1 MDETR
6 ILELVGG
13 IYEAALDPSRLA
25 TMGEA
30 VQRALDIESSIH
42 FVSEKSTGRML
53 QLLSASE
60 NFDAAAQ
67 EDYANYYH
75 ERNEWFKRAVHR
87 EPPYV
92 ARGEELLDYRDFDRT
107 EFCAD
112 WCRRVGIY
120 HMIGCVYPIADG
132 VVGGSGVHK
141 TKRQGAFTDGE
152 KRLYATL
159 MSHFARALQLAHR
172 LGHLEERQSLTLEVI
187 DALDVGVMLVRADS
201 TLVFANRISA
211 DLLRQRRWM
220 VALGG
225 RLRPIHHASAA
236 AFARNVA
243 GAASVDA
250 GIGLGNGGLMRL
262 RDPVGGG
269 LSVLIAPFR
278 SQASATDGRLAVVVF
293 QAADTG
299 RRSRE
304 AAIAQ
309 AYDLSEAEA
318 RLVAVL
324 VQGATLVEAAARL
337 RISANTAKT
346 QLRAVFAKT
355 GFSRQTQLVGNI
367 LANAAVKLAQD
378 ASSC

>member
-1 MDETR
+1 MDENR

-25 TMGEA
+25 KMGEA

-42 FVSEKSTGRML
+42 FVSEKNTGRML
-53 QLLSASE
+53 QLLSVSE

-67 EDYANYYH
+67 KDYADYYH

-112 WCRRVGIY
+112 WCARVGIY

-141 TKRQGAFTDGE
+141 TKRQGAFTDAE

-159 MSHFARALQLAHR
+159 MSHFARALQVAHR
-172 LGHLEERQSLTLEVI
+172 LGHLEERQSLALHVI

-201 TLVFANRISA
+201 TLVFANRIAA
-211 DLLRQRRWM
+211 DLLRKRRWM
-220 VALGG
+220 VAVGG
-225 RLRPIHHASAA
+225 SLRPIHQASTA

-243 GAASVDA
+243 DAATVDA
-250 GIGLGNGGLMRL
+250 GIGIGNGGLMRL

-278 SQASATDGRLAVVVF
+278 SQASVFVGEKRLAVVIF
-293 QAADTG
+293 QAAAADG
-299 RRSRE
+299 RARE
-304 AAIAQ
+304 DAISQ
-309 AYDLSEAEA
+309 AYGLSEAEA
-318 RLVAVL
+318 RLVAAL

-337 RISANTAKT
+337 NISPNTAKT

-355 GFSRQTQLVGNI
+355 GFARQAELVGHI
-367 LANAAVKLAQD
+367 LANAAVRV
-378 ASSC
+378 ASMN